1 MNLPLASLK
10 GTLLVSPLH
19 PIPGPGLCLKEELVI
34 LERDHLVSSLW
45 EGQLCHVRLK

>member
-19 PIPGPGLCLKEELVI
+19 PTLGPGLCLKEELVI
-34 LERDHLVSSLW
+34 LKEITWSLPYGRDNFAM
-45 EGQLCHVRLK
+45 CD